1 MHEREALQDSQHCE
15 AELPELTWETGALLP
30 RPTSTP
36 RPVIQFHFL
45 QFQLLMVNCGSKTIK

>member
-30 RPTSTP
+30 RPTSTHP
-36 RPVIQFHFL
+36 TKI
-45 QFQLLMVNCGSKTIK
+45 